1 MNCKR
6 LFGLL
11 AHLVEHLLCTQK
23 VIGSTPIGSTI
34 VSARV
39 HGITCCDAEGGM
51 VAAFYGGE
59 LVSIMCGDFFLRSGI
74 WSGDLNRP
82 TNQLIAN
89 VAKPRAFAPLAMV
102 A

>member
-1 MNCKR
+1 
-6 LFGLL
+6 
-11 AHLVEHLLCTQK
+11 
-23 VIGSTPIGSTI
+23 
-34 VSARV
+34 
-39 HGITCCDAEGGM
+39 M

-89 VAKPRAFAPLAMV
+89 VAKPRAFAPLAM
-102 A
+102 AA